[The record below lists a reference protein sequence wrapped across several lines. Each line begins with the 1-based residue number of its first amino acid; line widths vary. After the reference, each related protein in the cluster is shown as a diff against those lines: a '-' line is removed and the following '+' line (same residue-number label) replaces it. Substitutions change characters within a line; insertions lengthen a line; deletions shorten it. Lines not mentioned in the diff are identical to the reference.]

1 MKVPFLDLG
10 ATYRELKDEIDAAV
24 ARVLDSGW
32 YILGEEVDAFE
43 NEFASYCGAKNT
55 IGVANGLDALVL
67 SLRAVGV
74 GSGDE
79 VIVPS
84 NTFIAS
90 WLAIS
95 AVGAVSV
102 PVEPDPHTFNMDEA
116 GLEKALSPRTKA
128 IMPVHLYGQPADL
141 DPILKF
147 ARANGLAVVEDAA
160 QAHGAEYK
168 KKRIGGHG
176 DIACWSFYP
185 GKNLGAFGDGGA
197 VTTNDNDLAERVRL
211 LRNYGS
217 QEKYLHVEK
226 GVNSRLDTMQA
237 AILRVKL
244 RNLDEWN
251 NRRRNIA
258 KTYLKALSKSD
269 LCLPVVPQ
277 WANPVWHLFVVQ
289 SDERDAL
296 QQRLSSAGIA
306 TLIHYPVPPH
316 KQKAYADMGMRPGQF
331 PIAESMAKNALSLP
345 IGPHLSSEATEA
357 VVDAIM
363 NGAS

>member
-32 YILGEEVDAFE
+32 YILGEEVESFE
-43 NEFASYCGAKNT
+43 SEFASYCGAKNA

-67 SLRAVGV
+67 ALRAVGV
-74 GSGDE
+74 GAGDE

-95 AVGAVSV
+95 AVGAVPV
-102 PVEPDPHTFNMDEA
+102 PVEPDPHTFNMGEA
-116 GLEKALSPRTKA
+116 GLENALSARTKA

-141 DPILKF
+141 DPIVKF

-168 KKRIGGHG
+168 QKRIGGHG

-244 RNLDEWN
+244 RHLDEWN
-251 NRRRNIA
+251 NRRRKIA
-258 KTYLKALSKSD
+258 KTYLEALSKSD
-269 LCLPVVPQ
+269 LRLPMVPQ

-316 KQKAYADMGMRPGQF
+316 EQKAYADMGMRPGQF
-331 PIAESMAKNALSLP
+331 PIAESMAKSALSLP
-345 IGPHLSSEATEA
+345 IGPHLSAEAAEA

-363 NGAS
+363 NGAR